1 MVDQTNVPEDVART
15 LGLDDAA
22 SPRRIYRRLAVYAA
36 LAIVVLGAV
45 YWFWWRED
53 ETAGALRYVTQNVRT
68 GALTQTVTATGTVE
82 PTNQVEISSELSGTV
97 KEVLVDYNDEVA
109 SDQVLA
115 RLDTAKLQAEVDNAA
130 AALAV
135 KQAQLQE
142 AEATLSEAQRAYQRS
157 LALTEKSFVS
167 RASQDTAEAN
177 QRRAEA
183 GIEVAKANIEVARAS
198 LKTAETNLK
207 KATIRSPIKGV
218 VMSRS
223 VEPGQTVAASLQ
235 APVLFTLAEDLASM
249 QLEVDI
255 DEADIGTVHSGQKG
269 TFTVE
274 AYQDRNFPAELKEVR
289 IAPEEINGVVTY
301 TGVLTLDNTDMAL
314 LPGMT
319 ATAEIVV
326 KHIDNAL
333 LVPNAALRY
342 APPAASQS
350 GNGNG
355 RGLIGMLMPRPPRGA
370 SVAKVDEPASGARSV
385 YVLEAGEPKKL
396 DIRVG
401 SSDGNWTEV
410 LDGPLKDGMA
420 VVTDSRATK

>member
-1 MVDQTNVPEDVART
+1 MN
-15 LGLDDAA
+15 
-22 SPRRIYRRLAVYAA
+22 
-36 LAIVVLGAV
+36 
-45 YWFWWRED
+45 
-53 ETAGALRYVTQNVRT
+53 
-68 GALTQTVTATGTVE
+68 LTVG
-82 PTNQVEISSELSGTV
+82 
-97 KEVLVDYNDEVA
+97 
-109 SDQVLA
+109 
-115 RLDTAKLQAEVDNAA
+115 
-130 AALAV
+130 
-135 KQAQLQE
+135 
-142 AEATLSEAQRAYQRS
+142 
-157 LALTEKSFVS
+157 
-167 RASQDTAEAN
+167 
-177 QRRAEA
+177 
-183 GIEVAKANIEVARAS
+183 
-198 LKTAETNLK
+198 
-207 KATIRSPIKGV
+207 
-218 VMSRS
+218 
-223 VEPGQTVAASLQ
+223 
-235 APVLFTLAEDLASM
+235 
-249 QLEVDI
+249 I
-255 DEADIGTVHSGQKG
+255 DEADIGQVVIGNEA